1 MIQAVIFDMDG
12 VLIDS
17 EPIYLEQLLQFVR
30 RKNPKVRWEELS
42 QVAGRSGEDCWERI
56 RMITHSDCAW
66 QMLRQEYRDSRKR
79 QPPMNYR
86 AIFRQ
91 EVIGVLKELKERG
104 IKAAVAS
111 STDLAIIEYVL
122 RENHIR
128 DEFQIVV
135 SGEMFH
141 RSKPDPEIY
150 RYTVRLLEV
159 ENKDCLAVEDSTVG
173 IMAAKA
179 AGLKTA
185 ALIDKRF
192 GFEQWRAD
200 WQFETL
206 GDIIDI
212 I

>member
-30 RKNPKVRWEELS
+30 NKNPKATREELR

-56 RMITHSDCAW
+56 RTITHFESTW
-66 QMLRQEYRDSRKR
+66 QVLRQEYRESRKG
-79 QPPMNYR
+79 QPPINYR
-86 AIFRQ
+86 EIFRQ
-91 EVIGVLKELKERG
+91 EVTDVLKELKKRG

-111 STDLAIIEYVL
+111 STDLAIVEYVL

-128 DEFQIVV
+128 EEFQIVV

-150 RYTVRLLEV
+150 QYAVHLLEV
-159 ENKDCLAVEDSTVG
+159 EGKACLAVEDSTVG